1 MKPFLIARM
10 ALTLGASAA
19 LLIAIVVLSLVPAH
33 DRPVTALPHSLEHLT
48 SYGQTTRLSF
58 VACES
63 MGNAKVPSGRG
74 QIRFSSTILMS
85 VASTS

>member
-1 MKPFLIARM
+1 MVPFHGVPPYPPFSSFVAPLNA
-10 ALTLGASAA
+10 AAAS
-19 LLIAIVVLSLVPAH
+19 VRFGR
-33 DRPVTALPHSLEHLT
+33 RPSCLAVQT
-48 SYGQTTRLSF
+48 YGQTTRLSF

-74 QIRFSSTILMS
+74 QICFSSTILMS